1 MAEGRGVIAVTGAS
15 RGLGAAISLELAR
28 RGFVVGCLSRRGRG
42 PEDVAVPADVA
53 PRLINLTSDVTEEPT
68 ITSALGALA
77 ARPEGLRGIVN
88 NAGIY
93 HTGPSQ
99 MLTSADFENVMRTN
113 ATAVLAV
120 CREAYPHLVARGG
133 GIIVNL
139 GSFFDKLGVPRN
151 LAYSASK
158 AAVGAI
164 TRCLAVEWAPR
175 GITVVNVAPGYVE
188 TDFNREFLGRPEVQE
203 FLRRRIPVRRTGT
216 ATEVARLV
224 AMLFTEQIGYL
235 TGETIY
241 ADGGHGIAH

>member
-1 MAEGRGVIAVTGAS
+1 MADGRGVIAVTGAS

-53 PRLINLTSDVTEEPT
+53 PRLINLTS
-68 ITSALGALA
+68 
-77 ARPEGLRGIVN
+77 
-88 NAGIY
+88 
-93 HTGPSQ
+93 
-99 MLTSADFENVMRTN
+99 VMRTN